1 MIVRNKDFF
10 DNATPSG
17 NSVAADVFLKLAK
30 LMGDEK
36 YERFALAVLRLAAS
50 QIRRYPQG
58 FGRALSAIEF
68 YLSPVKEVV
77 IIGERGSELERAVWE
92 RYLPNKVVVR
102 SDEPQEDSAAIPLL
116 ADRAEVEGKPTVYVC
131 ENFVCHRPITEVAE
145 LIGMIE

>member
-1 MIVRNKDFF
+1 L
-10 DNATPSG
+10 T
-17 NSVAADVFLKLAK
+17 
-30 LMGDEK
+30 GDEK

-102 SDEPQEDSAAIPLL
+102 SNEPREDSAAIPLL

-131 ENFVCHRPITEVAE
+131 ENFVCQRPVTDVDE